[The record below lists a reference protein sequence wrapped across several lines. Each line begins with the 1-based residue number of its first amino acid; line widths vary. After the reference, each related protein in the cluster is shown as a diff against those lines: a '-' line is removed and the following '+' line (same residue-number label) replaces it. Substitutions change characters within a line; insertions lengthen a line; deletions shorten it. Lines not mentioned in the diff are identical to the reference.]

1 MSGAPVRLLEEALE
15 DVQGFI
21 TSAYG
26 HLPFSAYLFVHFH
39 QAPGARQWLSSIAD
53 SVTTSARWRTPDGT
67 PRKPSSALNVAFTAP
82 GLASLGV
89 PAPVL
94 CTFPGEFREGMA
106 SGRRSHILGDADRS
120 APEHWQLGGSR
131 TPPVHAMLL
140 LHGASAAAIAGA
152 CEAQR
157 SVLEA
162 AGGAVA
168 EIPGSAQEGRRPED
182 GREPFGFHDGIA
194 QPTILGV
201 AGRGVPTGEFILGYL
216 NHYQLIPPTPVVPAA
231 VDPRGVLPA
240 SLNPYHPPN
249 GFRDLGQNGSY
260 IVYRK
265 LHQDVAAFWRAMT
278 GDARLQSVEDVSS
291 GAQRAGLRGL
301 ATASPG
307 PTPPPRPPGGSV
319 WHASRAVGRWP
330 GGAPVS
336 VAPDADDPAF
346 ARHDAFY
353 YSDDPSNACPLGA
366 HIRRSNPRDILEPY
380 GVQESLSMT
389 EAHRLLRRG
398 RVFGPPLFDHRL
410 LDPPITAASADALAR
425 LEDDG
430 RERGVH
436 FLCVCASISSQFEFV
451 QQTWCINPRFGGL
464 DGQPDPLLRFIT
476 TMGGAYFFMPGMRAL
491 RFLATVE

>member
-1 MSGAPVRLLEEALE
+1 VRLAAEALQ

-26 HLPFSAYLFVHFH
+26 HLPCSAYLFVHFH
-39 QAPGARQWLSSIAD
+39 HAAGARQWLSSIAD
-53 SVTTSARWRTPDGT
+53 SVTTSARWRAPDGT
-67 PRKPSSALNVAFTAP
+67 PRKPSSAFNIAFTAR
-82 GLASLGV
+82 GLTALGV

-106 SGRRSHILGDADRS
+106 SGRRSQIVGDADRS
-120 APEHWQLGGSR
+120 APEHWQLGGPR

-157 SVLEA
+157 RLVSA
-162 AGGAVA
+162 TSGAVS
-168 EIPGSAQEGRRPED
+168 EILDTAQEGQRPAN

-194 QPTILGV
+194 QPAIAGI

-231 VDPRGVLPA
+231 LDPRGLLPVW
-240 SLNPYHPPN
+240 LNPYHLPDSL
-249 GFRDLGQNGSY
+249 RDLGQNGSY
-260 IVYRK
+260 VVYRK
-265 LHQDVAAFWRAMT
+265 LHQDVAAFWRFMT
-278 GDARLQSVEDVSS
+278 GQASAPPAPPAPA
-291 GAQRAGLRGL
+291 GAA
-301 ATASPG
+301 
-307 PTPPPRPPGGSV
+307 

-330 GGAPVS
+330 GGAPVT
-336 VAPDADDPAF
+336 VAPDGDDPAL

-410 LDPPITAASADALAR
+410 LDPPITPAAADALAR

-430 RERGVH
+430 HERGVH

-451 QQTWCINPRFGGL
+451 QQTWCNNPRFGGL

-476 TMGGAYFFMPGMRAL
+476 TRGGAYLFMPGLRAL